1 MLMGYPDY
9 QSKQTSH
16 STLESMPTIFN
27 IHQIVA
33 LPVTSKQIA
42 AVTRRHPVLSCVVRH
57 LKNGWPTAKP
67 NAALLPFWSRRHELS
82 MEQGCIL
89 WGIRVV
95 IPPSLQP
102 QVLEKLHHTH
112 SGIVRMKAIARS
124 YVWWPHLDQDLEKL
138 AKSCVQC
145 QSYRNMPAAAPLHPW
160 LWPSKPWQRIHID
173 YAGPIDG
180 KMMPVVIDAHS
191 KWPEVISMSS
201 STAQATIEG
210 LRRLFAAYGLPQ
222 QLVSHN
228 GPQFTSAEFAVFLR
242 KNGVKHIYSSPYH
255 PSTNGLAERFVRT
268 LKEAMK
274 NREIKDPHQ
283 RLMDFLLSYRTTPHS
298 TTNSSPCELFMQ
310 RSLRTRFDLLRPEL
324 EETVCQ
330 KQVKQKKDHD
340 LHTRRCEFFV
350 GQRVLVRNL
359 RDGPCWLQGT
369 VIEWKGPLSYLVQL
383 ASGSVWK
390 RHVDHM
396 LESVDSPLEETVTP
410 EPVTHELEELPRF
423 PLSPNTPVPSSTVPV
438 AEQPAI
444 TTDKASAP

>member
-1 MLMGYPDY
+1 
-9 QSKQTSH
+9 
-16 STLESMPTIFN
+16 
-27 IHQIVA
+27 
-33 LPVTSKQIA
+33 
-42 AVTRRHPVLSCVVRH
+42 
-57 LKNGWPTAKP
+57 
-67 NAALLPFWSRRHELS
+67 
-82 MEQGCIL
+82 
-89 WGIRVV
+89 
-95 IPPSLQP
+95 
-102 QVLEKLHHTH
+102 
-112 SGIVRMKAIARS
+112 
-124 YVWWPHLDQDLEKL
+124 
-138 AKSCVQC
+138 
-145 QSYRNMPAAAPLHPW
+145 
-160 LWPSKPWQRIHID
+160 
-173 YAGPIDG
+173 
-180 KMMPVVIDAHS
+180 
-191 KWPEVISMSS
+191 
-201 STAQATIEG
+201 
-210 LRRLFAAYGLPQ
+210 
-222 QLVSHN
+222 
-228 GPQFTSAEFAVFLR
+228 
-242 KNGVKHIYSSPYH
+242 
-255 PSTNGLAERFVRT
+255 
-268 LKEAMK
+268 
-274 NREIKDPHQ
+274 
-283 RLMDFLLSYRTTPHS
+283 MDFLLSYRTTPHS

-444 TTDKASAP
+444 TTDEASAP